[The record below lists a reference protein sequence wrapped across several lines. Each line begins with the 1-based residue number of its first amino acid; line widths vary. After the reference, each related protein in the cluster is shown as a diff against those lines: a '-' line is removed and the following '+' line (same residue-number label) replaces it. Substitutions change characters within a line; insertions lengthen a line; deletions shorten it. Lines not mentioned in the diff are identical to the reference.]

1 MNQSLNRRLG
11 HFLQCLF
18 MLENA
23 AILPLA
29 MVVIG
34 STAAA
39 FRWEIT
45 LIFGTYIFALAWAM
59 FFILIQSIC
68 FPTRLGAASRLSL
81 APLLEFGLFYKITDG
96 SLTFAIYILFLTT
109 FVAMCGGAGILAVL
123 VWTKRKA
130 DFPLDLGWKGRVG
143 VAIGLALLYFY
154 AYVISLPF
162 LKSLEWYPKDFFWFA
177 SVGSFLFQVG
187 SLLWQ
192 WKLMAKWGPPPKE
205 ESTFF
210 QNLGIALCI
219 LSVLAALFV
228 LGFVKP

>member
-11 HFLQCLF
+11 YFLQCLF

-23 AILPLA
+23 VLLPLA
-29 MVVIG
+29 LVVIG

-39 FRWEIT
+39 FRWEAT
-45 LIFGTYIFALAWAM
+45 LIFGTYIFSMAWAM
-59 FFILIQSIC
+59 FFILIQSIY
-68 FPTRLGAASRLSL
+68 FPTRLSRASRLAL
-81 APLLEFGLFYKITDG
+81 VPLVEFGLFYKTTDG
-96 SLTFAIYILFLTT
+96 SLMFAIYILFLTT
-109 FVAMCGGAGILAVL
+109 FVAMCAGIGILAAL
-123 VWTKRKA
+123 VWTKRKM
-130 DFPLDLGWKGRVG
+130 DFPLDLGWKGKVG
-143 VAIGLALLYFY
+143 VVIGLTLLWLY

-192 WKLMAKWGPPPKE
+192 WRLMDNWEPPPKE
-205 ESTFF
+205 ESSFF